1 MWNEEQLA
9 SVAGIS
15 GEDGRGS
22 FYNPP
27 AIRMQGKT
35 GEVTRYTKK
44 GDEKVNEVLKL
55 PISVVF
61 LKHRSQI
68 VSAYVP
74 SKTPK
79 PSYFST
85 EFDAPNELVS
95 VMRRSV
101 GESKPDTIA
110 TGLTIEKA
118 KEFIFQQSKKEA
130 KHEKVIY
137 VLYNGEVNKLYLKGG
152 SMSPYFDYLKEVK
165 ESGSAHSFMVNTK
178 LTDSGLTTNEAGM
191 EFHHFVF
198 TNTGTSD
205 PALVA
210 PKMKEVDAGLKA
222 SATTNAKSAPSAE
235 ESSLNEAWAAI
246 GGEPVLEV
254 D

>member
-15 GEDGRGS
+15 GEDGRGL

-35 GEVTRYTKK
+35 GVVTLYQKK
-44 GDEKVNEVLKL
+44 GEEKANETLKL
-55 PISVVF
+55 PLNVVF

-68 VSAYVP
+68 VSAYKP

-79 PSYFST
+79 PSYFTS

-95 VMRRSV
+95 VMRRNV
-101 GESKPDTIA
+101 GEGKPDTIA

-118 KEFIFQQSKKEA
+118 KEFIFQQSKNEA

-137 VLYNGEVNKLYLKGG
+137 VLVDGEVNKLYLKGG
-152 SMSPYFDYLKEVK
+152 SMAPYFEYLKDVK
-165 ESGSAHSFMVNTK
+165 ASGIAHSFMVTTQ
-178 LTDSGLTTNEAGM
+178 LTDSGEVTNEAGM
-191 EFHHFVF
+191 AYHHFNFKNV
-198 TNTGTSD
+198 GESD
-205 PALVA
+205 PAVVTA
-210 PKMKEVDAGLKA
+210 KMKEVDANLK
-222 SATTNAKSAPSAE
+222 SSAKSIPIDPEIASLESAWNG
-235 ESSLNEAWAAI
+235 LDADDI
-246 GGEPVLEV
+246 QV